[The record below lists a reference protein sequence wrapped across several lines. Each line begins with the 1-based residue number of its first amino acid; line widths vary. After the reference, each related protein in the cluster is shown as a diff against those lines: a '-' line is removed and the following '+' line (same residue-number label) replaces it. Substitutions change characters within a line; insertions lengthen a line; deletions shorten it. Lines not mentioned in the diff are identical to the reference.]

1 MRSTR
6 TRCRQVSISDRPR
19 KGPRKRGHLSP
30 LRGSGSVCDPYPG
43 LRPGLQSA
51 AAIRLVMPRSRR
63 SRNLEYVP
71 LLSPFSAPPI
81 TLRRNHPSVCR
92 AKRAFG
98 ILLALRQNR
107 AAEFFSKYQLENIS
121 RMSRSKTKKRQ
132 PKKQESDWRR
142 WVVYLLA
149 VLVIGAVA
157 AGVVIN
163 GTNRNSQP
171 TGAVQTNPAASP
183 ASPAPPKPQATTT
196 PLSELVTMDVAKAV
210 MVTDELDFGGRIPT
224 IAEALQQIERRYTP
238 DDGQGRTF
246 AVLDA
251 YGEPTAD
258 GKLLHLSMHVS
269 SEKPGMG
276 ELVFK
281 RTGKSLWR
289 AKINPTSQPPAPKTL
304 SVLIDNGGGKT
315 LTVDGSSNPSSVLMA
330 NSRELGIPIQNV
342 WADGTEREVTFIY
355 SACGCP
361 VKVMVKRVGDRTV
374 RTKDTPVIFPDDPAA
389 VAVISKL
396 MRW

>member
-1 MRSTR
+1 
-6 TRCRQVSISDRPR
+6 
-19 KGPRKRGHLSP
+19 
-30 LRGSGSVCDPYPG
+30 
-43 LRPGLQSA
+43 
-51 AAIRLVMPRSRR
+51 
-63 SRNLEYVP
+63 
-71 LLSPFSAPPI
+71 
-81 TLRRNHPSVCR
+81 
-92 AKRAFG
+92 
-98 ILLALRQNR
+98 LALRQNR

-330 NSRELGIPIQNV
+330 NSKELGIPIQNV

>member
-1 MRSTR
+1 
-6 TRCRQVSISDRPR
+6 
-19 KGPRKRGHLSP
+19 
-30 LRGSGSVCDPYPG
+30 
-43 LRPGLQSA
+43 
-51 AAIRLVMPRSRR
+51 
-63 SRNLEYVP
+63 
-71 LLSPFSAPPI
+71 
-81 TLRRNHPSVCR
+81 
-92 AKRAFG
+92 
-98 ILLALRQNR
+98 
-107 AAEFFSKYQLENIS
+107 
-121 RMSRSKTKKRQ
+121 MSRSKTKKRQ

-330 NSRELGIPIQNV
+330 NSKELGIPIQNV

>member
-1 MRSTR
+1 
-6 TRCRQVSISDRPR
+6 
-19 KGPRKRGHLSP
+19 
-30 LRGSGSVCDPYPG
+30 
-43 LRPGLQSA
+43 
-51 AAIRLVMPRSRR
+51 
-63 SRNLEYVP
+63 
-71 LLSPFSAPPI
+71 
-81 TLRRNHPSVCR
+81 
-92 AKRAFG
+92 
-98 ILLALRQNR
+98 
-107 AAEFFSKYQLENIS
+107 
-121 RMSRSKTKKRQ
+121 MSRSKSKNRKPNQ
-132 PKKQESDWRR
+132 QESDWRR

-163 GTNRNSQP
+163 GTNRNPQP
-171 TGAVQTNPAASP
+171 APAGAGQTNPGATPAASSTP
-183 ASPAPPKPQATTT
+183 AAAPATT

-210 MVTDELDFGGRIPT
+210 MVTDELDFGGKIPT
-224 IAEALQQIERRYTP
+224 IAEALQQIERRYKP

-289 AKINPTSQPPAPKTL
+289 AKINATSQMPAAKSL
-304 SVLIDNGGGKT
+304 SILIDNGGGKT
-315 LTVDGSSNPSSVLMA
+315 LTVDGSTNPSSILTA
-330 NSRELGIPIQNV
+330 NSKELGIPIQNV
-342 WADGTEREVTFIY
+342 WADGAEREVTFIY

-374 RTKDTPVIFPDDPAA
+374 RTKDMPVIFPDDPAA
-389 VAVISKL
+389 VTLISKL

>member
-1 MRSTR
+1 
-6 TRCRQVSISDRPR
+6 
-19 KGPRKRGHLSP
+19 
-30 LRGSGSVCDPYPG
+30 
-43 LRPGLQSA
+43 
-51 AAIRLVMPRSRR
+51 
-63 SRNLEYVP
+63 
-71 LLSPFSAPPI
+71 
-81 TLRRNHPSVCR
+81 
-92 AKRAFG
+92 
-98 ILLALRQNR
+98 
-107 AAEFFSKYQLENIS
+107 
-121 RMSRSKTKKRQ
+121 MSRSKTKKRQ
-132 PKKQESDWRR
+132 SKKQESDWRR

-163 GTNRNSQP
+163 GTNRNSEP
-171 TGAVQTNPAASP
+171 TGATQTNPAS
-183 ASPAPPKPQATTT
+183 STAPPKPQPTTT

-289 AKINPTSQPPAPKTL
+289 AKINPTSQPPAAKSL

-330 NSRELGIPIQNV
+330 NSKELGMPIQNV

>member
-1 MRSTR
+1 M
-6 TRCRQVSISDRPR
+6 
-19 KGPRKRGHLSP
+19 
-30 LRGSGSVCDPYPG
+30 
-43 LRPGLQSA
+43 
-51 AAIRLVMPRSRR
+51 
-63 SRNLEYVP
+63 SRNK
-71 LLSPFSAPPI
+71 A
-81 TLRRNHPSVCR
+81 
-92 AKRAFG
+92 
-98 ILLALRQNR
+98 
-107 AAEFFSKYQLENIS
+107 
-121 RMSRSKTKKRQ
+121 KKRKPNQ
-132 PKKQESDWRR
+132 QESDWRR

-149 VLVIGAVA
+149 VLVIAAVA
-157 AGVVIN
+157 AVIVIN
-163 GTNRNSQP
+163 GTNRTPPP
-171 TGAVQTNPAASP
+171 TSAGQNPGATPGASTTPAA
-183 ASPAPPKPQATTT
+183 APPTTT

-210 MVTDELDFGGRIPT
+210 MVTDELDFGGPVPT
-224 IAEALQQIERRYTP
+224 VAEALKQIERRYTP

-289 AKINPTSQPPAPKTL
+289 AKIKATSQMPAAKSL
-304 SVLIDNGGGKT
+304 SIMIDNGGGKS
-315 LTVDGSSNPSSVLMA
+315 LTVDGSTNPSSILTA

-342 WADGTEREVTFIY
+342 WADGTEREVTFVY

-361 VKVMVKRVGDRTV
+361 VKVMVKRAGDRTV
-374 RTKDTPVIFPDDPAA
+374 RTKDTPVIFPDDPEA
-389 VAVISKL
+389 VSVISKL